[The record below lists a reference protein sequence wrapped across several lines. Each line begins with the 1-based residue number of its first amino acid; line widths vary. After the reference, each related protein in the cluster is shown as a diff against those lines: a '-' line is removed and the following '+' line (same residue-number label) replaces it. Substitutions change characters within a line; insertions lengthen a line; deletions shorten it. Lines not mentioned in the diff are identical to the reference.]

1 MQKTRENRSIC
12 VPFVADTYGINV
24 KKPSAFREELDHNIK
39 AYPELFPAGIE
50 LGYELKDSY
59 FSEKLS
65 ISIRRIKVS
74 GISYTIRPS
83 FVMPYMT
90 GKVDD
95 VENGLFLRKFDVPFW
110 ALAHVFGK
118 DAMYWYRLEQA
129 LGRNSLVGTT
139 VRNVESIPE
148 DLGADEKHS
157 WIKGKKTY
165 VATTVGGNCILGAA
179 IATDAGEKALTEAYD
194 DFKYEAQCLNPE
206 YSPRTVNTDGWQ
218 WTQNA
223 WTTLFPYTVLIA
235 CFLHVY
241 IKIRDRS
248 KKKYKVLFKQV
259 ADKMWNCYNAVTKA
273 AFSQR
278 VRRLHEW
285 LLKEVDVPEVILKPI
300 EKLHANVKCFS
311 IAYDFVGAL
320 RTSNMIDRLMKRM
333 DRHLF
338 TTQYFHGNLVSAE
351 LNIRGWA
358 LIHNFAPSNPLTVQK
373 HAGLQSPAEIL
384 NGHRYHDSWL
394 QNLLI
399 SASQGG
405 FYKQPLNPL

>member
-1 MQKTRENRSIC
+1 M
-12 VPFVADTYGINV
+12 
-24 KKPSAFREELDHNIK
+24 
-39 AYPELFPAGIE
+39 AG
-50 LGYELKDSY
+50 
-59 FSEKLS
+59 
-65 ISIRRIKVS
+65 
-74 GISYTIRPS
+74 
-83 FVMPYMT
+83 M
-90 GKVDD
+90 VDD

-110 ALAHVFGK
+110 ALSHVFGK
-118 DAMYWYRLEQA
+118 NPMYWYRLEQS
-129 LGRNSLVGTT
+129 LGRNNLVGTT
-139 VRNVESIPE
+139 VRNIESIPK

-165 VATTVGGNCILGAA
+165 VATTVGGNCILGTA
-179 IATDAGEKALTEAYD
+179 IATDAGEKALTGAYNN
-194 DFKYEAQCLNPE
+194 FKYEAQCLNPE

-223 WTTLFPYTVLIA
+223 WTTLFPHTVLIA

-248 KKKYKVLFKQV
+248 KKKYRVLFKQV

-285 LLKEVDVPEVILKPI
+285 LLKEVDVPEAILKPI
-300 EKLHANVKCFS
+300 EKLHTNVKCFS

-358 LIHNFAPSNPLTVQK
+358 LIHNFAPSNPLTVK
-373 HAGLQSPAEIL
+373 KYVGLQSPAEIL

>member
-1 MQKTRENRSIC
+1 MQKTRENKTIS
-12 VPFVADTYGINV
+12 VPFVADSYETNV
-24 KKPSAFREELDHNIK
+24 KNPSAFRKELDHNIK
-39 AYPELFPAGIE
+39 AYPELFPVGIE
-50 LGYELKDSY
+50 LGYELKDSN

-90 GKVDD
+90 GMVDD

-118 DAMYWYRLEQA
+118 NAMYWYRLEQS

-139 VRNVESIPE
+139 VRNIESIPE

-179 IATDAGEKALTEAYD
+179 IATDAGEKALTGAYD

-248 KKKYKVLFKQV
+248 KK
-259 ADKMWNCYNAVTKA
+259 NTKS
-273 AFSQR
+273 FSS
-278 VRRLHEW
+278 
-285 LLKEVDVPEVILKPI
+285 K
-300 EKLHANVKCFS
+300 
-311 IAYDFVGAL
+311 
-320 RTSNMIDRLMKRM
+320 
-333 DRHLF
+333 
-338 TTQYFHGNLVSAE
+338 
-351 LNIRGWA
+351 
-358 LIHNFAPSNPLTVQK
+358 
-373 HAGLQSPAEIL
+373 
-384 NGHRYHDSWL
+384 
-394 QNLLI
+394 
-399 SASQGG
+399 
-405 FYKQPLNPL
+405 